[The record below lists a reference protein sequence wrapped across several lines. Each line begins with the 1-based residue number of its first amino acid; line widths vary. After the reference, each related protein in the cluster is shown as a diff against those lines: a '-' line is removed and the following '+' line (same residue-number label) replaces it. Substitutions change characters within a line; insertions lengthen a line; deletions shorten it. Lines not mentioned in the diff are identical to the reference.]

1 MREIVLDTETT
12 GLDPEEGHR
21 VIEIGCVE
29 LINRVKTG
37 VTYHTYLNPR
47 RDVPRQAFAVHG
59 ISGEFLQDKPLF
71 EDIYKE
77 FLDFISDSTLIIHN
91 AKFDLKFLNF
101 ELKKIDAPDLSTQ
114 RVVDTLLLARKT
126 FPGAPASL
134 DALCKKYKV
143 DLSQRTK
150 HGALLDAELLSD
162 VYMNLTGGRQT
173 KLEFIEQKR
182 QDLVKSMSQNHRQ
195 YREPRAEL
203 ALTEEEEN
211 SHLTIMEKIKNP
223 IWK

>member
-21 VIEIGCVE
+21 IVEIGCVE

-37 VTYHTYLNPR
+37 GSYHTYVNPK
-47 RDVPRQAFAVHG
+47 RDMPRQAFAVHG
-59 ISGEFLQDKPLF
+59 ISSEFLEDKPLF
-71 EDIYKE
+71 EDVYK
-77 FLDFISDSTLIIHN
+77 DFINYISDSTLIIHN
-91 AKFDLKFLNF
+91 AKFDLKFLNA
-101 ELKKIDAPDLSTQ
+101 ELKRVDAGDLSTQ

-162 VYMNLTGGRQT
+162 VYINLTGGRQT

-182 QDLVKSMSQNHRQ
+182 QNLIKSMSQSHRKH
-195 YREPRAEL
+195 REPRSQLE
-203 ALTEEEEN
+203 LTEEEIN
-211 SHLTIMEKIKNP
+211 NHSKIMSKIKKP
-223 IWK
+223 IWE